1 MTELSPA
8 TAPPLRTDDDVARRV
23 AALIGCATG
32 NDKLWLLFV
41 DGDDRQA
48 PVVVPVEEMP
58 GPPDG
63 EVVTGLGDV
72 LEGFLPELA
81 TAAGAGSVVFVR
93 ERLGPD
99 FVLPA
104 DRAWAEALARPE
116 RRVEVGGLLRLI
128 SWARRSTTSS
138 SSTVDAR
145 PRNLSAP
152 AHLPDSCHRHSSAR
166 RRSST
171 VITTATSCRSL

>member
-48 PVVVPVEEMP
+48 PVVVPVEELP

-63 EVVTGLGDV
+63 EMVMALGDV
-72 LEGFLPELA
+72 LEGFLPDLA

-104 DRAWAEALARPE
+104 DRAWAEALATMCRE
-116 RRVEVGGLLRLI
+116 REIRSRGVHLSTRGMTKRI
-128 SWARRSTTSS
+128 S
-138 SSTVDAR
+138 
-145 PRNLSAP
+145 
-152 AHLPDSCHRHSSAR
+152 
-166 RRSST
+166 
-171 VITTATSCRSL
+171 